1 MLKVLNSAVLIACAV
16 LFAAPVSAETL
27 AEKEAH
33 AVEVRNMDS
42 AIANVKK
49 QCGVDIPLTWDW
61 NGFTVEELND
71 RGASTFCGATYTAL
85 AEICTG
91 SPDGLKAVQNSV
103 KSVMCLK
110 ASPRRVE
117 LKNGQLIFGIDYNAA
132 NNEEAVRTFLKNNI

>member
-1 MLKVLNSAVLIACAV
+1 MSKLTYMAGLA
-16 LFAAPVSAETL
+16 AAPEPEPPTSAP
-27 AEKEAH
+27 APKC
-33 AVEVRNMDS
+33 S
-42 AIANVKK
+42 A
-49 QCGVDIPLTWDW
+49 
-61 NGFTVEELND
+61 F
-71 RGASTFCGATYTAL
+71 
-85 AEICTG
+85 TG